1 MCKAWLKHSQLL
13 TCFDDRKHIPSPGS
27 VTLYVNIDSELLIAS
42 VAGHLGV
49 SGRMDLLHWETIKLG
64 WKLEVTIRSVRITK
78 LLLPIFTFSPSV
90 PRPKPF
96 SAHPT
101 SYPFFEP
108 VKSNLCCPCI
118 PEFTFVFVLH
128 YRAWGSKDKALLPTL
143 DSYTPLPSSLPW
155 RFLDPVRLSVNWDDA
170 VWANAWSPVRK
181 ISRKTRV
188 LWSYQFVIQ
197 FKIQNMNHDLEQ
209 NSLGG
214 ALWASWLGK
223 LLSRPS
229 TWCSPAL

>member
-1 MCKAWLKHSQLL
+1 MQSVQGMTEAL
-13 TCFDDRKHIPSPGS
+13 TAPDMFWWQEAHPSLGS
-27 VTLYVNIDSELLIAS
+27 VTLYVNIDSEQLIAS
-42 VAGHLGV
+42 LAGHLGV
-49 SGRMDLLHWETIKLG
+49 SGRIDLLHWETIKLG
-64 WKLEVTIRSVRITK
+64 ELQSYFCPY
-78 LLLPIFTFSPSV
+78 LPSPHLFPDPSPS
-90 PRPKPF
+90 

-223 LLSRPS
+223 LLSRSS